1 MFFSTFSDRVWCT
14 GQLWAALCKIVLVL
28 ESYSFIRE
36 NNTDPKAEYYIP
48 TVVTNLIESKVMAV
62 EVIPTNDSWFGVT
75 YKEDKPMAVKAI
87 HKQIE
92 KGVYPKNLW

>member
-1 MFFSTFSDRVWCT
+1 MNYWGFHPSIFAHIEQ
-14 GQLWAALCKIVLVL
+14 GLH
-28 ESYSFIRE
+28 SFIRE

-48 TVVTNLIESKVMAV
+48 TVVTDLIESKEMAV
-62 EVIPTNDSWFGVT
+62 EVIPTNDNWFGVT

-87 HKQIE
+87 HAQIE